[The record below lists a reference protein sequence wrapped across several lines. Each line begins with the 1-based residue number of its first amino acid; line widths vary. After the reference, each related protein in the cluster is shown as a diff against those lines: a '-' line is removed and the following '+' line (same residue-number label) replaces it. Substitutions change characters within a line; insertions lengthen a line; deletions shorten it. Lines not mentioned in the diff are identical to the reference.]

1 MTLATSCASVSQNAI
16 CDATVKDRDALTV
29 ALLEDGGD
37 ASLVAGQNLIAK
49 LDAGC
54 Q

>member
-1 MTLATSCASVSQNAI
+1 MTLVTSCASVSQNAI
-16 CDATVKDRDALTV
+16 CDATIKDRDALTQ
-29 ALLEDGGD
+29 ALLLDGGD
-37 ASLVAGQNLIAK
+37 VSVVAGQNLIAK